1 LIEPK
6 PSRQGISVDF
16 SAVSKSFIWLQL
28 GTNPG
33 ELSCLLD
40 EHDEISKAVITR
52 IEIFFI

>member
-6 PSRQGISVDF
+6 PSRQGIAVDLY
-16 SAVSKSFIWLQL
+16 AVSKSFIWLQL

-40 EHDEISKAVITR
+40 EHDEISKVVISR
-52 IEIFFI
+52 IEIFFT

>member
-1 LIEPK
+1 LNKPT
-6 PSRQGISVDF
+6 PSRQGISFDF

-33 ELSCLLD
+33 ELSCLLG
-40 EHDEISKAVITR
+40 EQDEISKVVISK